1 MARVFLDTYALIEVM
16 LSSESH
22 REVSLGD
29 GSTLMGN
36 LAETYYVLRT
46 QYSAEAAEKAYG
58 IISKLVVAVSA
69 PTVRSAMVFREE
81 FNKKNRRHALSY
93 ADAIGYTYARENG
106 LDFVTGD
113 DAFNGLDGV
122 RFIK

>member
-1 MARVFLDTYALIEVM
+1 MARVFLDTYALIELMV
-16 LSSESH
+16 SGESY

-29 GSTLMGN
+29 GTTAMGN

-58 IISKLVVAVSA
+58 IICRLIADVPAS
-69 PTVRSAMVFREE
+69 TIRSAMIFREE
-81 FNKKNRRHALSY
+81 FNRKNRKQALSY
-93 ADAIGYTYARENG
+93 ADAIGYTYAREHG

-113 DAFNGLDGV
+113 DAFKDLDGV

>member
-1 MARVFLDTYALIEVM
+1 MARVFLDTYALIEIM
-16 LSSESH
+16 RSSQSH
-22 REVSLGD
+22 RELSLGD

-58 IISKLVVAVSA
+58 IVSNIIADVSA
-69 PTVRSAMVFREE
+69 STVRSAMIFREE
-81 FNKKNRRHALSY
+81 FNKKNRKKALSY

-113 DAFNGLDGV
+113 DAFKGLDGV
-122 RFIK
+122 RFVK